1 MATVQAWH
9 RLPLRTQ
16 LPNAVAG
23 RGPSAPAPSLSLLQT
38 LAPACRRLLGAVLL
52 LLGIAMMSTL
62 LLLPVGLPLALLAVA
77 LIAAP
82 DGP

>member
-1 MATVQAWH
+1 MATVRGLQRLALRG
-9 RLPLRTQ
+9 RLPS
-16 LPNAVAG
+16 AVAG
-23 RGPSAPAPSLSLLQT
+23 RGPSAPGPGPSLLQT
-38 LAPACRRLLGAVLL
+38 LASAGRRLLGAVLL